1 MILRL
6 ERMIHGPVV
15 ELGQSWHMKDP
26 QTSPRACAPIASH
39 TPALWSGT
47 SNQASMDSPL
57 VTRIFRQLFSHRAS
71 QCLARGAR
79 PALAA
84 ARTPNI
90 QRRGKAT
97 RFAEG
102 ETKRE
107 SRWTPRKNAFPQER
121 TEEFERYPLVTA
133 DMLRSRKERPR
144 RVKMLLRDFIEGQM
158 LLMAQIELIES

>member
-1 MILRL
+1 VRK
-6 ERMIHGPVV
+6 
-15 ELGQSWHMKDP
+15 ELGLSWREVAP
-26 QTSPRACAPIASH
+26 QTSRRARALIASYIL
-39 TPALWSGT
+39 AFWFGA
-47 SNQASMDSPL
+47 SNQALMDSPL

-79 PALAA
+79 PALAT
-84 ARTPNI
+84 ARTPCV

-121 TEEFERYPLVTA
+121 TEEFERYPMVTA
-133 DMLRSRKERPR
+133 DMLRSRRERPR
-144 RVKMLLRDFIEGQM
+144 RVKMLMRDFIEGQIPPI
-158 LLMAQIELIES
+158 A